1 MNNCDIG
8 TTAIVSLLTFFLGLF
23 LGHRLSLERDK
34 RKEYNEVADIVYFA
48 LINEKR
54 SIGMSKGPTEEELL
68 QLLRRSSY
76 IDRFR
81 IKTVI
86 DKYRAA
92 KKNIIVSRSPSGQ
105 PLFSNI
111 DNVVTEIDSLIK
123 CLERK

>member
-1 MNNCDIG
+1 MNINDIG

-23 LGHRLSLERDK
+23 LGHRLSLSRDK

-54 SIGMSKGPTEEELL
+54 RIGMSKGPTEKELL

-86 DKYRAA
+86 DKYIAA
-92 KKNIIVSRSPSGQ
+92 KKNIIVSRSPYGE